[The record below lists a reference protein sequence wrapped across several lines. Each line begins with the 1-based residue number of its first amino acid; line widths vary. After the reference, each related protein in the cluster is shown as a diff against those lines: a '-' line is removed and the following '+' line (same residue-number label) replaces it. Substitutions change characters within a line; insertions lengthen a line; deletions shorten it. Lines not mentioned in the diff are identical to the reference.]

1 VKAKRKSSFRL
12 FGKMSNIN
20 QKQTLIGLVVRA
32 LPDTTFRV
40 KLENDQEI
48 LAYLAGRMR
57 LNYIRIV
64 PGDKVKVEMD
74 INDASKGRIIYRE
87 K

>member
-1 VKAKRKSSFRL
+1 
-12 FGKMSNIN
+12 MSNN
-20 QKQTLIGLVVRA
+20 SQKQDFYGLVVKS

-40 KLENDQEI
+40 KLENDQEVF
-48 LAYLAGRMR
+48 AYLSGRMR
-57 LNYIRIV
+57 QNYIRIV

-74 INDASKGRIIYRE
+74 VNDPTKGRITYRE

>member
-1 VKAKRKSSFRL
+1 MPNNSS
-12 FGKMSNIN
+12 
-20 QKQTLIGLVVRA
+20 QKQDFYGLVVKS

-48 LAYLAGRMR
+48 FAYLSGRMR

-64 PGDKVKVEMD
+64 PGDKVKVEVD
-74 INDASKGRIIYRE
+74 INDPTKGRITYRE

>member
-1 VKAKRKSSFRL
+1 
-12 FGKMSNIN
+12 M
-20 QKQTLIGLVVRA
+20 GLVVKA

-48 LAYLAGRMR
+48 FAYLAGRMR

-64 PGDKVKVEMD
+64 PGDKVRVEID
-74 INDASKGRIIYRE
+74 INDATKGRIIYRE

>member
-1 VKAKRKSSFRL
+1 M
-12 FGKMSNIN
+12 FGKMSNN
-20 QKQTLIGLVVRA
+20 SQKQDFYGLVVKS

-40 KLENDQEI
+40 KLENDQEVF
-48 LAYLAGRMR
+48 AYLSGRMR
-57 LNYIRIV
+57 QNYIRIV

-74 INDASKGRIIYRE
+74 VKDPTKGRITYRE

>member
-1 VKAKRKSSFRL
+1 MPNNS
-12 FGKMSNIN
+12 
-20 QKQTLIGLVVRA
+20 QKQDFYGLVVKS

-40 KLENDQEI
+40 KLENDQEVF
-48 LAYLAGRMR
+48 AYLSGRMR
-57 LNYIRIV
+57 QNYIRIV

-74 INDASKGRIIYRE
+74 VNDPTKGRITYRE